1 MPKPTKDEPKATRKK
16 GLTEGTKAKSN
27 TKKRANESAP
37 PKKCAAAPKARRTK
51 AQQPGLS
58 EEERTVTFNRGTI
71 PLLYHS
77 PSFDVDMQHFMLR
90 TALEQPHL
98 KCQEIDD
105 KTAAEGY
112 TNSKGDNWS
121 KSCDGCVVR
130 GSQST
135 SAARPHAARP
145 GASRAQVMR
154 LLFRNGIWPQSDK
167 SAVVKKRE
175 EKEGGRAKFVEKT
188 VPPADGAASSTADE
202 SGAVVE
208 MDADD

>member
-27 TKKRANESAP
+27 KKRANESAP
-37 PKKCAAAPKARRTK
+37 PKKSAAAPKAPRTK
-51 AQQPGLS
+51 AQQPELS

-98 KCQEIDD
+98 KCGRSTTRRPPRATRTRRA
-105 KTAAEGY
+105 KTGARAATAAWCAAA
-112 TNSKGDNWS
+112 S
-121 KSCDGCVVR
+121 R
-130 GSQST
+130 T

-167 SAVVKKRE
+167 SAVVIKRE

-188 VPPADGAASSTADE
+188 VTPADGAASSTADE

>member
-98 KCQEIDD
+98 KCEEIDD

-112 TNSKGDNWS
+112 TNSKEKTGA
-121 KSCDGCVVR
+121 R
-130 GSQST
+130 
-135 SAARPHAARP
+135 AATAAWCAA
-145 GASRAQVMR
+145 ASRPALHVR
-154 LLFRNGIWPQSDK
+154 TR
-167 SAVVKKRE
+167 
-175 EKEGGRAKFVEKT
+175 RA
-188 VPPADGAASSTADE
+188 PALRARR
-202 SGAVVE
+202 
-208 MDADD
+208 